1 MEARVREAAQRRKE
15 PCVLDLTPSNVR
27 DYEQGRLSLLHRDVE
42 GILERHQAEYFVSR
56 LECARI
62 RSGFEMREEL
72 INYKKALY
80 LLYQVS
86 RLPGWC
92 SGRWAHSGE
101 GGNAS

>member
-62 RSGFEMREEL
+62 RSGFEMRVRKEVEFL
-72 INYKKALY
+72 G
-80 LLYQVS
+80 VS
-86 RLPGWC
+86 DLPHRRR
-92 SGRWAHSGE
+92 S
-101 GGNAS
+101 